1 MRGVILPVQE
11 KGFFGCAALLT
22 YSILYHEKGQWERN
36 HWSPGRGGVVVA
48 KGNVRVVLASEHAR
62 VRDFLGGLV
71 EGEAGVEVIG
81 QAHNAVKAVSMA
93 RSLRPDIAVIDCHLP
108 HGVGLDTVPLSR
120 ASGLDAA
127 QAISSQMPETR
138 VILVNNLD
146 SLAQVGR
153 RAGPSAAAY
162 CIANKGTCVLLS
174 SGHLFADLAES
185 GAPLMASIE
194 VRPAALQQKVT
205 HASEMVVFFGAL
217 AFGGGL
223 ALTLT
228 MWLAPIGLPLAILGA
243 ATVAGGLVARVA
255 ASLWQ
260 RVRGQSGR

>member
-1 MRGVILPVQE
+1 M
-11 KGFFGCAALLT
+11 
-22 YSILYHEKGQWERN
+22 
-36 HWSPGRGGVVVA
+36 A
-48 KGNVRVVLASEHAR
+48 KGNVRVVLASEHAQ

-71 EGEAGVEVIG
+71 EGEEGVEVIG
-81 QAHNAVKAVSMA
+81 QAHNAVKAVALA
-93 RSLRPDIAVIDCHLP
+93 RSLRPDVAVIDCHLP
-108 HGVGLDTVPLSR
+108 HGIGLDAVPLSR

-127 QAISSQMPETR
+127 QAISAQMPETR

-146 SLAQVGR
+146 SLAQAGR
-153 RAGPSAAAY
+153 RSSQDAVAAF

-174 SGHLFADLAES
+174 SGHLFPDLAEP
-185 GAPLMASIE
+185 GIPLMASIE
-194 VRPAALQQKVT
+194 ARPGAALQQKVT

-243 ATVAGGLVARVA
+243 ATAAGGLLAKVA
-255 ASLWQ
+255 ASLW
-260 RVRGQSGR
+260 RRARGQASL